1 MDERAALDLVG
12 GLVSGAGD
20 DAAVV
25 DDTALTIDMLHEA
38 TDFPPGTTRYT
49 AGWRSVGASL
59 SDVAATGADATA
71 AVAAYAAPDFDE
83 AELTAFVTGA
93 REVCTAV
100 GAEYVGGDLDGHDEF
115 TVATA
120 AVGDADRRV
129 GRAGARS
136 GDTVVVTGSLGRS
149 AAALELFEVGDAE
162 RANAL
167 FQFMPR
173 VAAGR
178 VLGAHATAMMDS
190 SDGLAR
196 SLHQLSAA
204 SGCGFDVD
212 GDRIPVADALSGLVD
227 DPLGRAMTF
236 GEDFELVA
244 TVPPERVEA
253 VRAAVPVDLSVVGE
267 ATETGIQLDGE
278 ALADE
283 GWTH

>member
-1 MDERAALDLVG
+1 
-12 GLVSGAGD
+12 
-20 DAAVV
+20 
-25 DDTALTIDMLHEA
+25 
-38 TDFPPGTTRYT
+38 
-49 AGWRSVGASL
+49 
-59 SDVAATGADATA
+59 
-71 AVAAYAAPDFDE
+71 
-83 AELTAFVTGA
+83 VTGA
-93 REVCTAV
+93 TEVCTAV

-129 GRAGARS
+129 GRAGARP
-136 GDTVVVTGSLGRS
+136 GDAVVVTGSLGRS
-149 AAALELFEVGDAE
+149 AAALELFAGGEDDAE

-167 FQFMPR
+167 FQFVPR

-178 VLGAHATAMMDS
+178 ELGAHATAMMDS

-196 SLHQLSAA
+196 SLHQLAEA

-212 GDRIPVADALSGLVD
+212 GDRIPVADALDGLVD
-227 DPLGRAMTF
+227 DPLGRAVTF

-253 VRAAVPVDLSVVGE
+253 ARAAVPVELSVVGE
-267 ATETGIQLDGE
+267 ATEAGVSLDGDP
-278 ALADE
+278 LADD